1 MRLDTVS
8 PEIARNS
15 NKFKCLEEEEI
26 NIPTPEP
33 PEPPVE
39 QRRYPVKEN
48 RRPPLR
54 LNNQYEH

>member
-1 MRLDTVS
+1 MDDDS
-8 PEIARNS
+8 
-15 NKFKCLEEEEI
+15 LEEEEI

-39 QRRYPVKEN
+39 QRRYPVRQN
-48 RRPPLR
+48 RRPPPR